1 MKRLVTLVT
10 LSSVAAILLVL
21 TFSSIDSYHP
31 APYIPEAKA
40 ACDLAEFG
48 RLEAEF
54 QTMVQLRKHDP
65 TAISDEAYKAAAS
78 AYIENAE
85 FCYET
90 TIAPSLHT
98 QTEPVIIDNGGEW
111 DPHFELPPD
120 EISGQYV
127 VHGTKWGIPGLG
139 NPGET
144 VTYSYI
150 PNGVSHAYES
160 AGGNTHISNLNGF
173 SSCFYTEIET
183 AFAAWS
189 AAADIDFVQV
199 TDNGAPSGASGAI
212 GDIRIGAHTFDGSS
226 GILAHAYYPYGSSI
240 GGDMHF
246 DRDENW
252 RCTPFGGFDIGMVTL
267 HEIGHSLGL
276 GHENINPAVMN
287 PGYNPSISNLL
298 TDDTNGVIT
307 IYGIKPPTA
316 NQSTVPF
323 PILASTAYITY
334 TLFLHNNSSISLT
347 DVEITDTIPTS
358 TTYVASSASNGGSS
372 ADGKTITWPPTT
384 IAGNTAVSRSFKVMV
399 AETIYDGDT
408 LVNTLSLTSV
418 QGASIQN
425 QQFMNFVNPKLIY
438 LPLIV
443 R

>member
-1 MKRLVTLVT
+1 MKRFITLVT
-10 LSSVAAILLVL
+10 LSFVAAILLAL
-21 TFSSIDSYHP
+21 TFSSIDTYRTLPHISK
-31 APYIPEAKA
+31 AKA
-40 ACDLAEFG
+40 ACDLVKFSRIETG
-48 RLEAEF
+48 F
-54 QTMVQLRKHDP
+54 QNMVQLRKRDP
-65 TAISDEAYKAAAS
+65 RAISDEAYKAAAS
-78 AYIENAE
+78 AYIENSE

-90 TIAPSLHT
+90 TIAPSLQT

-111 DPHFELPPD
+111 DPHFEAPLD

-127 VHGTKWGIPGLG
+127 VHGTKWGISGLG
-139 NPGET
+139 NSGGT

-189 AAADIDFVQV
+189 AVADIDFVQV

-252 RCTPFGGFDIGMVTL
+252 RCTPYGGFDIGMVTL

-287 PGYNPSISNLL
+287 PGYNPGISNLL
-298 TDDTNGVIT
+298 TDDINGIIT
-307 IYGIKPPTA
+307 IYGIRPPSA
-316 NQSTVPF
+316 NQNTDPF
-323 PILASTAYITY
+323 PILVSTTYITY
-334 TLFLHNNSSISLT
+334 TLFLHNTSDISLT
-347 DVEITDTIPTS
+347 DVEITDTIPNS
-358 TTYVASSASNGGSS
+358 TTYVAGSASNGGSS

-399 AETIYDGDT
+399 TETIYDGDT
-408 LVNTLSLTSV
+408 LVNTVSLTSA

-425 QQFMNFVNPKLIY
+425 QQFVSIVNPKLIY
-438 LPLIV
+438 LPLIL